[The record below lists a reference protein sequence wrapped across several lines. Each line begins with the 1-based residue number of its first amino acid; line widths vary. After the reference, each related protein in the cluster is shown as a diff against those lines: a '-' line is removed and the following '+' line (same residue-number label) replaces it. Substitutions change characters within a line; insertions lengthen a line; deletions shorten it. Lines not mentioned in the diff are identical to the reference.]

1 VVGDYASL
9 RLCHR
14 GSIRRGSFIVL
25 AALAAG
31 LASAGVGFADSPPI
45 THWLRWD
52 SATRTASLTLI
63 AGYNGANN
71 GFNFDG
77 YGRGKLLV
85 QIPRGWRV
93 TVICENAA
101 SMRHSCAIV
110 SGPLTVAPAFPGATT
125 PSPTLGL
132 RAGQSARF
140 TFKASPA
147 GTYRIACLV
156 PGHEQARMWDVLVV
170 GGVRRPSISTQT
182 GF

>member
-1 VVGDYASL
+1 VRRESL
-9 RLCHR
+9 
-14 GSIRRGSFIVL
+14 IVL
-25 AALAAG
+25 GALGAGLVSTGAGAAG
-31 LASAGVGFADSPPI
+31 SAPVSR
-45 THWLRWD
+45 WLRWD
-52 SATRTASLTLI
+52 AATHTASLTLI

-77 YGRGKLLV
+77 YGRGRLLV
-85 QIPRGWRV
+85 LIPRGWRV

-110 SGPLTVAPAFPGATT
+110 RGPLTVAPAFPGATT

-140 TFKASPA
+140 TFKASTA

-170 GGVRRPSISTQT
+170 GKVRRPSISTQT